1 MKLYCILIAFIL
13 CIYAEDQVETDIGAD
28 GTLPATFSQADVS
41 RVSHATGF
49 KWAWEMPKY
58 ADTHERLRGKPW
70 LEAANLWE
78 LSGSVTHRRENDD
91 QDNYNAI
98 GYASFR
104 PFVYDFGSGSVA
116 FGISTIIRYVQV
128 SDFDPKF
135 VNVDLGGQNVVATV
149 NQNKTEAFQNAINFS
164 TLVSLPDAGFQM
176 IIDLGYGFS
185 NLRQTIDPI
194 TANVN
199 LGVEVELQLD
209 EYQYHQKDRGF
220 FGGINFLKS
229 FDRPYLD
236 YIRLFVYGAYR
247 DLTTKRKSSARIR
260 INGVQQGGSQFDLEQ
275 PFNGIV
281 LDPQVT
287 DESNLSFAAYQLYV
301 RLFTIP
307 TPISEER
314 GISISFF
321 NQMVYTSFELLG
333 ENFHGVQMKW
343 GTQIGIFD
351 GINVRLAFVDET
363 NTNDNNDRVDGW
375 EVSVSVQL
383 SALIRAAFE

>member
-1 MKLYCILIAFIL
+1 ML
-13 CIYAEDQVETDIGAD
+13 CIYAEDQIETDIGAD

-78 LSGSVTHRRENDD
+78 LSGSVTHRREHDD
-91 QDNYNAI
+91 QDNYNAV

-116 FGISTIIRYVQV
+116 FGISTIIRYVKI
-128 SDFDPKF
+128 SDFDPKI
-135 VNVDLGGQNVVATV
+135 VAANLDGVDIIATV

-164 TLVSLPDAGFQM
+164 ALVSLPEVGFQM

-194 TANVN
+194 EANVGGN
-199 LGVEVELQLD
+199 DLALD

-220 FGGINFLKS
+220 FAGINFLKS

-247 DLTTKRKSSARIR
+247 DLTTKRKSSAQIFL
-260 INGVQQGGSQFDLEQ
+260 NGAPITGKQFDLEQ
-275 PFNGIV
+275 VSPIGLV